1 MRIPNR
7 KATRGRQPPPIKK
20 AWAEADEGRVQAIM
34 MTTWLPVAAI
44 AAMAGIPTKTA
55 LALLQQRCD
64 AWALECRRVRIDG
77 KNLVHCFRKRCLD
90 RQQILGVWVP
100 VRAEPEIEEA

>member
-1 MRIPNR
+1 MRQQNR
-7 KATRGRQPPPIKK
+7 KASQGRQPPPPKK
-20 AWAEADEGRVQAIM
+20 AWASADEGKVQAIM

-77 KNLVHCFRKRCLD
+77 KNLVHCFRKRDTGKLLV
-90 RQQILGVWVP
+90 LGVWLP

>member
-1 MRIPNR
+1 M
-7 KATRGRQPPPIKK
+7 
-20 AWAEADEGRVQAIM
+20 QAIM

-44 AAMAGIPTKTA
+44 AAMAGVPTKTA

-77 KNLVHCFRKRCLD
+77 KNLVHCFRRRDTGKCLVM
-90 RQQILGVWVP
+90 GVWIP